1 MSTDRSNRS
10 NSSAPLDKAG
20 HVIAGHSVLEDA
32 IALLSGTVLVTLGVA
47 MFRQASMVAGGTTGI
62 AFLVHYASHVNF
74 GLALFLINL
83 PFYWLAWRHMGHAFT
98 LKTFTAVALMATEV
112 ELLPRVL
119 TFGTLHPLFAAMA
132 GGLLIGTGMLILFRH
147 RASIGGIGVVAM
159 LLQERKGWRAG
170 KVQMTIDCGIVLASL
185 FIVPLVQVGLSVLGA
200 LTLNLVLAMNHRPG
214 RYVAR

>member
-1 MSTDRSNRS
+1 M
-10 NSSAPLDKAG
+10 L
-20 HVIAGHSVLEDA
+20 VVLG
-32 IALLSGTVLVTLGVA
+32 IA

-83 PFYWLAWRHMGHAFT
+83 PFYWLAWRHMGREFT
-98 LKTFTAVALMATEV
+98 LKTFAAVALLSAET

-119 TFGTLHPLFAAMA
+119 SFSMLNPLFAAVA

-147 RASIGGIGVVAM
+147 RASIGGIGVVAV

-170 KVQMTIDCGIVLASL
+170 KVQMTIDCAIVGAAL
-185 FIVPLVQVGLSVLGA
+185 FIVPLPQVLLSVLGA

>member
-1 MSTDRSNRS
+1 MST
-10 NSSAPLDKAG
+10 APHATAAMS
-20 HVIAGHSVLEDA
+20 VIRHSPLEDA
-32 IALLSGTVLVTLGVA
+32 IALLSGTVLVVLGIA

-83 PFYWLAWRHMGHAFT
+83 PFYWLAWRHMGREFT
-98 LKTFTAVALMATEV
+98 LKTFAAVALLSAET

-119 TFGTLHPLFAAMA
+119 SFSALHPLFAAVA

-147 RASIGGIGVVAM
+147 RASIGGIGVVAV

-170 KVQMTIDCGIVLASL
+170 KVQMTIDCAIVGAAL
-185 FIVPLVQVGLSVLGA
+185 FVVPLPQVLLSVLGA

>member
-1 MSTDRSNRS
+1 MST
-10 NSSAPLDKAG
+10 APHATAAMP
-20 HVIAGHSVLEDA
+20 VIRHSPLEDA
-32 IALLSGTVLVTLGVA
+32 IALLSGTVLVVLGIA

-83 PFYWLAWRHMGHAFT
+83 PFYWLAWRHMGREFT
-98 LKTFTAVALMATEV
+98 LKTFAAVALLSAET

-119 TFGTLHPLFAAMA
+119 SFSMLNPLFAAVA

-147 RASIGGIGVVAM
+147 RASIGGIGVVAV

-170 KVQMTIDCGIVLASL
+170 KVQMTIDCAIVGAAL
-185 FIVPLVQVGLSVLGA
+185 FVVPLPQVLLSVLGA

>member
-1 MSTDRSNRS
+1 
-10 NSSAPLDKAG
+10 
-20 HVIAGHSVLEDA
+20 
-32 IALLSGTVLVTLGVA
+32 VLVTLGVA
-47 MFRQASMVAGGTTGI
+47 MFRDASMVAGGTTGI

-74 GLALFLINL
+74 GLALFLLNL
-83 PFYWLAWRHMGHAFT
+83 PFYWLAWRHMGREFT
-98 LKTFTAVALMATEV
+98 LKTFTAVALMAAEV

-119 TFGTLHPLFAAMA
+119 TFGTLHPLFAAVA

-147 RASIGGIGVVAM
+147 RASIGGIGVVAV

-170 KVQMTIDCGIVLASL
+170 QVQMAIDCTIVLAAV
-185 FIVPLVQVGLSVLGA
+185 FVVPLAQVALSVLGA

>member
-1 MSTDRSNRS
+1 MSSPAS
-10 NSSAPLDKAG
+10 PASLSAAADLDDP
-20 HVIAGHSVLEDA
+20 ITRHSLTEDF
-32 IALLSGTVLVTLGVA
+32 IALLCGTVLVVLGVA

-83 PFYWLAWRHMGHAFT
+83 PFYWLAWRHMGREFT
-98 LKTFTAVALMATEV
+98 LKTFAAVALMSAEI

-119 TFGTLHPLFAAMA
+119 SFSTLNPLFAAVA

-147 RASIGGIGVVAM
+147 RASIGGIGVVAV
-159 LLQERKGWRAG
+159 LLQERRGWRAG
-170 KVQMTIDCGIVLASL
+170 KVQMTIDCCIVTAAL
-185 FIVPLVQVGLSVLGA
+185 FVVPLPQVLLSVLGA

>member
-1 MSTDRSNRS
+1 MTARPTAAV
-10 NSSAPLDKAG
+10 SSALDNP
-20 HVIAGHSVLEDA
+20 VTPHSLTADV
-32 IALLSGTVLVTLGVA
+32 IALLSGTVLVVLGIA

-62 AFLVHYASHVNF
+62 AFLVHYASDVNF

-83 PFYWLAWRHMGHAFT
+83 PFYWLAWRHMGREFT
-98 LKTFTAVALMATEV
+98 LKTFAAVALLSAEI

-119 TFGTLHPLFAAMA
+119 SFSMLNPLFAAVA

-147 RASIGGIGVVAM
+147 RASIGGIGVVAV

-170 KVQMTIDCGIVLASL
+170 KVQMTIDCAIVGAAL
-185 FIVPLVQVGLSVLGA
+185 FVVPLPQVLLSVLGA

>member
-1 MSTDRSNRS
+1 MTSPSTATPSP
-10 NSSAPLDKAG
+10 ALDDSP
-20 HVIAGHSVLEDA
+20 VIPHSLTED
-32 IALLSGTVLVTLGVA
+32 IVALLSGTVLVVLGVA

-83 PFYWLAWRHMGHAFT
+83 PFYWLAWRHMGREFT
-98 LKTFTAVALMATEV
+98 LKTFAAVALMSAEI

-119 TFGTLHPLFAAMA
+119 SFSALNPLFAAVA

-147 RASIGGIGVVAM
+147 RASIGGIGVVAV
-159 LLQERKGWRAG
+159 LLQERRGWRAG
-170 KVQMTIDCGIVLASL
+170 KVQMTIDCCIVGAAL
-185 FIVPLVQVGLSVLGA
+185 FIVPLPQVLLSVLGA

>member
-1 MSTDRSNRS
+1 MTAPSTTAV
-10 NSSAPLDKAG
+10 SSALDNP
-20 HVIAGHSVLEDA
+20 VTPHSLTADV
-32 IALLSGTVLVTLGVA
+32 IALLSGTVLVVLGIA

-62 AFLVHYASHVNF
+62 AFLVHYASDVNF

-83 PFYWLAWRHMGHAFT
+83 PFYWLAWRHMGREFT
-98 LKTFTAVALMATEV
+98 LKTFAAVALLSAEI

-119 TFGTLHPLFAAMA
+119 SFSALNPLFAAVA

-147 RASIGGIGVVAM
+147 RASIGGIGVVAV

-170 KVQMTIDCGIVLASL
+170 KVQMTIDCAIVGAAL
-185 FIVPLVQVGLSVLGA
+185 FVVPLPQVLLSVLGA

>member
-1 MSTDRSNRS
+1 MTAPSTTADSP
-10 NSSAPLDKAG
+10 ALD
-20 HVIAGHSVLEDA
+20 HPVTPHSLTEDV
-32 IALLSGTVLVTLGVA
+32 IALLSGTVLVVLGIA

-83 PFYWLAWRHMGHAFT
+83 PFYWLAWRHMGREFT
-98 LKTFTAVALMATEV
+98 LKTFAAVALLSVET

-119 TFGTLHPLFAAMA
+119 SFSMLNPLFAAVA

-147 RASIGGIGVVAM
+147 RASIGGIGVVAV

-170 KVQMTIDCGIVLASL
+170 KVQMTIDCAIVGAAL
-185 FIVPLVQVGLSVLGA
+185 FVVPLPQVLLSVLGA

>member
-1 MSTDRSNRS
+1 MTAPSTTAV
-10 NSSAPLDKAG
+10 SSALDNP
-20 HVIAGHSVLEDA
+20 VTPHSLTADV
-32 IALLSGTVLVTLGVA
+32 IALLSGTVLVVLGIA

-62 AFLVHYASHVNF
+62 AFLVHYASDVNF

-83 PFYWLAWRHMGHAFT
+83 PFYWLAWRHMGREFT
-98 LKTFTAVALMATEV
+98 LKTFAAVALLSAEI

-119 TFGTLHPLFAAMA
+119 SFSMLNPLFAAVA

-147 RASIGGIGVVAM
+147 RASIGGIGVVAV

-170 KVQMTIDCGIVLASL
+170 KVQMTIDCAIVGAAL
-185 FIVPLVQVGLSVLGA
+185 FVVPLPQVLLSVLGA

>member
-1 MSTDRSNRS
+1 MTASPTPAAASG
-10 NSSAPLDKAG
+10 LDNP
-20 HVIAGHSVLEDA
+20 ITPHSLIEDV
-32 IALLSGTVLVTLGVA
+32 IALLSGTVLVVLGVA

-62 AFLVHYASHVNF
+62 AFLLHYASHVNF

-83 PFYWLAWRHMGHAFT
+83 PFYWLAWRHMGREFT
-98 LKTFTAVALMATEV
+98 LKTFAAVALLSAEI

-119 TFGTLHPLFAAMA
+119 SFSTLHPLFAAVA

-147 RASIGGIGVVAM
+147 RASIGGIGVVAV

-170 KVQMTIDCGIVLASL
+170 KVQMTIDCCIVGAAL
-185 FIVPLVQVGLSVLGA
+185 FIVPMPQVLLSVLGA

>member
-1 MSTDRSNRS
+1 MSTNPS
-10 NSSAPLDKAG
+10 DKAG
-20 HVIAGHSVLEDA
+20 HVTAGHSVLEDA
-32 IALLSGTVLVTLGVA
+32 TALLSGTVLVTLGVA

-98 LKTFTAVALMATEV
+98 LKTFTAVALMAAEV

-147 RASIGGIGVVAM
+147 RASIGGIGVVAV

-170 KVQMTIDCGIVLASL
+170 KVQMAIDCCIVLASV
-185 FIVPLVQVGLSVLGA
+185 FVVPLAQVGLSVLGA

>member
-1 MSTDRSNRS
+1 MTSPAT
-10 NSSAPLDKAG
+10 AATATTVPALDDSP
-20 HVIAGHSVLEDA
+20 VIPHSLTED
-32 IALLSGTVLVTLGVA
+32 IVALLSGTVLVVLGVA

-83 PFYWLAWRHMGHAFT
+83 PFYWLAWRHMGREFT
-98 LKTFTAVALMATEV
+98 LKTFAAVALLSAEI

-119 TFGTLHPLFAAMA
+119 SFSTLNPLFAAVA

-147 RASIGGIGVVAM
+147 RASIGGIGVVAV

-170 KVQMTIDCGIVLASL
+170 NVQMTIDCCIVGAAL
-185 FIVPLVQVGLSVLGA
+185 FIVPLPQVLLSVLGA

>member
-1 MSTDRSNRS
+1 MTARPTAADSP
-10 NSSAPLDKAG
+10 ALD
-20 HVIAGHSVLEDA
+20 HPVTPHSLTEDV
-32 IALLSGTVLVTLGVA
+32 IALLSGTVLVVLGIA

-62 AFLVHYASHVNF
+62 AFLVHYASDVNF

-83 PFYWLAWRHMGHAFT
+83 PFYWLAWRHMGREFT
-98 LKTFTAVALMATEV
+98 LKTFAAVALLSAET

-119 TFGTLHPLFAAMA
+119 SFSALNPLFAAVA

-147 RASIGGIGVVAM
+147 RASIGGIGVVAV

-170 KVQMTIDCGIVLASL
+170 KVQMTIDCAIVGAAL
-185 FIVPLVQVGLSVLGA
+185 FVVPLPQVLLSVLGA

>member
-1 MSTDRSNRS
+1 MTSPATE
-10 NSSAPLDKAG
+10 ATATTVPALDDSP
-20 HVIAGHSVLEDA
+20 VIPHSLTED
-32 IALLSGTVLVTLGVA
+32 IVALLSGTVLVVLGVA

-83 PFYWLAWRHMGHAFT
+83 PFYWLAWRHMGREFT
-98 LKTFTAVALMATEV
+98 LKTFAAVALLSAEI

-119 TFGTLHPLFAAMA
+119 SFSTLNPLFAAVA

-147 RASIGGIGVVAM
+147 RASIGGIGVVAV

-170 KVQMTIDCGIVLASL
+170 NVQMTIDCCIVGAAL
-185 FIVPLVQVGLSVLGA
+185 FIVPLPQVLLSVLGA

>member
-1 MSTDRSNRS
+1 MST
-10 NSSAPLDKAG
+10 APHATAAMS
-20 HVIAGHSVLEDA
+20 VIRHSPLEDA
-32 IALLSGTVLVTLGVA
+32 IALLSGTVLVVLGIA

-83 PFYWLAWRHMGHAFT
+83 PFYWLAWRHMGREFT
-98 LKTFTAVALMATEV
+98 LKTFAAVALLSAET

-119 TFGTLHPLFAAMA
+119 SFSTLHPLFAAVA

-147 RASIGGIGVVAM
+147 RASIGGIGVVAV

-170 KVQMTIDCGIVLASL
+170 KVQMTIDCAIVGAAL
-185 FIVPLVQVGLSVLGA
+185 FVVPLPQVLLSVLGA

>member
-1 MSTDRSNRS
+1 MST
-10 NSSAPLDKAG
+10 APHATAAMS
-20 HVIAGHSVLEDA
+20 VIRHSPLEDA
-32 IALLSGTVLVTLGVA
+32 IALLSGTVLVVLGIA

-83 PFYWLAWRHMGHAFT
+83 PFYWLAWRHMGREFT
-98 LKTFTAVALMATEV
+98 LKTFAAVALLSAETEM
-112 ELLPRVL
+112 LPRVL
-119 TFGTLHPLFAAMA
+119 SFSTLHPLFAAVA

-147 RASIGGIGVVAM
+147 RASIGGIGVVAV

-170 KVQMTIDCGIVLASL
+170 KVQMTIDCAIVGAAL
-185 FIVPLVQVGLSVLGA
+185 FVVPLPQVLLSVLGA

>member
-1 MSTDRSNRS
+1 MTVQTT
-10 NSSAPLDKAG
+10 SSASPALANP
-20 HVIAGHSVLEDA
+20 VTPHSLVEDL
-32 IALLSGTVLVTLGVA
+32 IALLSGTVLVVLGVA

-62 AFLVHYASHVNF
+62 AFLIHYASHVNF

-83 PFYWLAWRHMGHAFT
+83 PFYWLAWRHMGHEFT
-98 LKTFTAVALMATEV
+98 LKTFAAVALMSAEI

-119 TFGTLHPLFAAMA
+119 SFSTLNPLFAAVAAVA

-147 RASIGGIGVVAM
+147 RASIGGIGVVAV

-170 KVQMTIDCGIVLASL
+170 QVQMTIDCCIVSAAL
-185 FIVPLVQVGLSVLGA
+185 FVVPLPQVLLSVLGA

>member
-1 MSTDRSNRS
+1 MST
-10 NSSAPLDKAG
+10 APTALPTTP
-20 HVIAGHSVLEDA
+20 HSRLEDA
-32 IALLSGTVLVTLGVA
+32 FALVCGTLLVTLGVA
-47 MFRQASMVAGGTTGI
+47 MFRNASMVAGGTTGI

-83 PFYWLAWRHMGHAFT
+83 PFYWLAWRHMGREFT
-98 LKTFTAVALMATEV
+98 LKTFTAVALMAAEV

-119 TFGTLHPLFAAMA
+119 TFGTLHPLFAAVA

-147 RASIGGIGVVAM
+147 RASIGGIGVVAV

-170 KVQMTIDCGIVLASL
+170 QVQMAIDCTIVLAAV
-185 FIVPLVQVGLSVLGA
+185 FVVPLAQVALSVLGA